1 MAHTSETHT
10 SPASD
15 GRPPEGHAFPAHGA
29 AQPITADAKFSL
41 ATPLI
46 IFAAVIL
53 ISVAFSIRSR
63 MAAEK
68 SLREETLKAAAIPV
82 SVTHPVVA
90 ATTDEITLPGNAQAF
105 LNTPIFSRTSG
116 YLKKWDADIGDH
128 VKKGQLLAEIET
140 PEVDQQL
147 EQAQANLK
155 NAQANLEISQITAN
169 RLEGLFKNK
178 TVSSQERDQAASD
191 LAAKKALVDSGKANV
206 SRLEQMKAFEQV
218 LAPFDGI
225 VTARNTDIGALIQ
238 AGDAAGAKELFHMAD
253 NHILRVYFSVPEVY
267 SSTIKAGESMLISF
281 DSVPGEEFPGAL
293 VRDSASLDPLAHTLT
308 VEADVENPSGRLFS
322 GGHATVHLKLPA
334 AEGTVAVP
342 SNALLFRGKEICVGL
357 NRDGKAAIVPIQIAR
372 DHGSSVDV
380 LGVITANDSVIL
392 NPPDS
397 LAEGDVLQVEQEPK
411 FGL

>member
-1 MAHTSETHT
+1 MAHPSETHT
-10 SPASD
+10 SSASD
-15 GRPPEGHAFPAHGA
+15 GRPPEAHASPAKA
-29 AQPITADAKFSL
+29 PAQASAPENKSSL

-53 ISVAFSIRSR
+53 ISIALSIRSR
-63 MAAEK
+63 MASEK
-68 SLREETLKAAAIPV
+68 TLREATLEAAAIPV
-82 SVTHPVVA
+82 SVTHPIVA

-116 YLKKWDADIGDH
+116 YLKKWHVDIGDH
-128 VKKGQLLAEIET
+128 VKQGQLLAEVET

-155 NAQANLEISQITAN
+155 NAQANLEISQITAT

-178 TVSSQERDQAASD
+178 TISSQERDQAASD

-267 SSTIKAGESMLISF
+267 SSTIKTGESMPITF
-281 DSVPGEEFPGAL
+281 DSMPGEEFPGAL

-308 VEADVENPSGRLFS
+308 VEADVQNPNGRLFS

-357 NRDGKAAIVPIQIAR
+357 DRNGKAAVVPIQIAR
-372 DHGSSVDV
+372 DHGNTVDV
-380 LGVITANDSVIL
+380 TGGITAQDSVIL

-397 LAEGDVLQVEQEPK
+397 LAEGDALHVEEAPK